1 MFCSQYMS
9 IICSLIHLW
18 PRISARTFLEKPKLS
33 TFCHCGNLSSTKCF
47 CRSKLSII
55 SFPDKSWLAR
65 LCGQLDDQGYKDTY
79 VRFIY
84 NVNFVC
90 QFSMLIYI
98 SQTRHLLL
106 LRTITREVINVF
118 FIFNIYI
125 YIYISISTS
134 ISISIS
140 ISIYLSLYIYIYALF
155 NILSA
160 PYQKC
165 SLKKLEVSVK
175 FENLS

>member
-125 YIYISISTS
+125 YIYIYLYLHLYLYLYLYL
-134 ISISIS
+134 
-140 ISIYLSLYIYIYALF
+140 SIYRYIYIYM
-155 NILSA
+155 
-160 PYQKC
+160 PYLIFCQHRTK
-165 SLKKLEVSVK
+165 SVH
-175 FENLS
+175 